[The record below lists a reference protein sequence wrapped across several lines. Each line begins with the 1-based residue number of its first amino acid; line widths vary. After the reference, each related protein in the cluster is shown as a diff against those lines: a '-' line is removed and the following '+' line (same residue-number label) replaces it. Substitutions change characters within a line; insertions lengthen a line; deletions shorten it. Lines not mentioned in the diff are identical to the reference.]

1 MFLPFFEN
9 LREAGIPVS
18 LREYLTFLEAV
29 KAGLVTYDIEG
40 FYYLARTAMVKDER
54 HIDRFD
60 RAFSHSFKGLED
72 LPLGDVLEAVDIPS
86 DWLEKLAE
94 KHLSA
99 EERAEI
105 ESLGGFDKLMETL
118 KERLK
123 EQEARHQGGNK
134 WIGTAGTSPFGAYG
148 YNPEGVRIGQNES
161 RHKSAVKVWD
171 KREFKNL
178 DGDVELG
185 TRNIKVALKRLRR
198 WARDGAHDEL
208 DLDGTIRATAEHGYL
223 DVKTRQERRNAVK
236 VLLFLD
242 IGGSMDPHIKMVEEL
257 FSAAKS

>member
-29 KAGLVTYDIEG
+29 KAGLVTYDIEW

-105 ESLGGFDKLMETL
+105 ESLGGFEAHGNI
-118 KERLK
+118 ERTP
-123 EQEARHQGGNK
+123 ER
-134 WIGTAGTSPFGAYG
+134 AGSPTPRRQQMDRDSRDFSLRSLRLQPRRRAHR
-148 YNPEGVRIGQNES
+148 PE
-161 RHKSAVKVWD
+161 
-171 KREFKNL
+171 
-178 DGDVELG
+178 
-185 TRNIKVALKRLRR
+185 
-198 WARDGAHDEL
+198 
-208 DLDGTIRATAEHGYL
+208 
-223 DVKTRQERRNAVK
+223 
-236 VLLFLD
+236 
-242 IGGSMDPHIKMVEEL
+242 
-257 FSAAKS
+257 